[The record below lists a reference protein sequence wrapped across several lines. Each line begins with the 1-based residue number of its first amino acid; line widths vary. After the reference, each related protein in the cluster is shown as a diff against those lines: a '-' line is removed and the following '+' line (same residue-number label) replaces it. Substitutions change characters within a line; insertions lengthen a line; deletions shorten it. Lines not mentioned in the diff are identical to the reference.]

1 MPAKIATTEDLIDLK
16 LELIDEIQKLLTNK
30 SIKVP
35 KRYLKSNDVME
46 LLKIS
51 PGTLQNLRINGTLPY
66 TKVGGIIYYDAEEIQ
81 SVMEANRV
89 HHGINS

>member
-1 MPAKIATTEDLIDLK
+1 MPAKIATTEDLTDLK
-16 LELIDEIQKLLTNK
+16 LELLDEIQKLLTIK

-35 KRYLKSNDVME
+35 KRYLKSSDVME

-66 TKVGGIIYYDAEEIQ
+66 SKVGGVILYDSEEIQ
-81 SVMEANRV
+81 EVISSNKV
-89 HHGINS
+89 HN